1 MIIGSNDRQG
11 CHVAT
16 EMSDMKQRQAE
27 LRQSKK
33 KKDVDKYYRSRCLL
47 TKCILTYQS
56 KYHMGKRSQQ
66 NLVYSDQAIVF
77 VRNYP

>member
-27 LRQSKK
+27 
-33 KKDVDKYYRSRCLL
+33 
-47 TKCILTYQS
+47 QS